1 MGYRLVGVLA
11 LVALSLASAMPAA
24 ASGPATAS
32 PVRLV
37 PERQGIPFGPQHLPP
52 PLFDGVYTGTVWIAS
67 PSTVIAQLNA
77 ARRAGARVMLNL
89 STTKGSQN
97 ADGTFSLA
105 LWRQRVDRF
114 NGIDVDP
121 YVADGTLLGHYVIDE
136 PHSKPNWGGRPVPFA
151 DVEAAARY
159 SKELWPRMTTF
170 VRSHPEFLEGAPFRW
185 QHVDAAWAQYSARR
199 GDVTAYLERSVA
211 SAKRLGLGL
220 VVGLNLLTG
229 GTAESGIAGYHPGKW
244 AMSASQIR
252 ALGRVLAA
260 EPYACAFSMW
270 KYDKTDASYLE
281 RGDIK
286 TAIAEIGRVA
296 ADRPAT
302 SCRVRQ

>member
-1 MGYRLVGVLA
+1 MVFRLAVFAG
-11 LVALSLASAMPAA
+11 LVALSLAGVVPVSASA
-24 ASGPATAS
+24 PATAS
-32 PVRLV
+32 PARLV

-52 PLFDGVYTGTVWIAS
+52 ARFDAIYTGTVWIAS
-67 PSTVIAQLNA
+67 PSRVIAQLDA

-89 STTKGSQN
+89 STTRGSQN
-97 ADGTFSLA
+97 ADGTFSLT

-114 NGIDVDP
+114 KGLDFDP
-121 YVADGTLLGHYVIDE
+121 YIADGTLLGHYVMDE
-136 PHSKPNWGGRPVPFA
+136 PHSAPNWGGRRVPFA

-199 GDVTAYLERSVA
+199 GDVTAYVERSVA

-220 VVGLNLLTG
+220 VAGLNLLTG
-229 GTAESGIAGYHPGKW
+229 GAADSGIPGYHPGKW
-244 AMSASQIR
+244 AMSASRIR

-270 KYDKTDASYLE
+270 KYDRTDPSYLE
-281 RGDIK
+281 RPDIRA
-286 TAIAEIGRVA
+286 AIAEIGRVA
-296 ADRPAT
+296 ADRPPA
-302 SCRVRQ
+302 SCRVR